1 MQKEEFEGYTYI
13 DGGVCAARGFLAN
26 GLNCGL
32 NPNKEKNDLA
42 LVYSEGE
49 CQSACVYTSNKVK
62 GAPITV
68 TKKNLEQSGGISRAV
83 IANSKNAN
91 TCNDNGI
98 EIANGMC
105 QLVEKQMG
113 IPANQVIVASTGVIG
128 MKMELTPF
136 ENAMEELAKGLTRD
150 GNLRAE
156 TAIMTTDTVPKE
168 VAVSFEL
175 DGITC
180 HMGGMG
186 KGSGM
191 INPHMATTL
200 NFITTDVNIS
210 SEMLQKAL
218 DEVVQVTYNCL
229 TVDGDMSTNDM
240 VSVMA
245 NGFAGNSSITA
256 EGKEYEIVKQAL
268 YIVMLQITKMLA
280 KDGEGATK
288 FLECQVKGA
297 PSLELAVQIA
307 KSVAGSTLL
316 KCAIFGADA
325 NWGRVACA
333 VGYTPGDF
341 EVDRMDVD
349 FVSKAG
355 VIPVGRNGFGIPFS
369 EEEALKVLSED
380 EITVVV
386 DLHYGENEAKAW
398 GCDMTYDYVKINGDY
413 RS

>member
-1 MQKEEFEGYTYI
+1 MEQFEGYTYVE
-13 DGGVCAARGFLAN
+13 GGVCAARGFQAN

-32 NPNKEKNDLA
+32 NPNKEKNDFA
-42 LVYSEGE
+42 LVYSEGD
-49 CQSACVYTSNKVK
+49 CQTACVYTSNKVK

-68 TKKNLEQSGGISRAV
+68 TKANLESSGGVSRAI

-98 EIANGMC
+98 EIAQGMC
-105 QLVEKQMG
+105 KLVEEHMG
-113 IPANQVIVASTGVIG
+113 IASNKVIVASTGVIG
-128 MKMELTPF
+128 MKMSLEPF
-136 ENAMEELAKGLTRD
+136 EGSMKNLVDGLSKD
-150 GNLRAE
+150 GHLKAE

-175 DGITC
+175 NGKTC
-180 HMGGMG
+180 YLGGMG

-210 SEMLQKAL
+210 SDMLQEAL
-218 DEVVQVTYNCL
+218 NEVVKVTYNCL

-245 NGFAGNSSITA
+245 NGFANNERITDKD
-256 EGKEYEIVKQAL
+256 ENYKIVKQAL

-297 PSLELAVQIA
+297 PSLDVAVRIA

-333 VGYTPGDF
+333 VGYTEGDF

-355 VIPVGRNGFGIPFS
+355 VVPVGKNGFGIPFS
-369 EEEALKVLSED
+369 EEEAWKVLSED
-380 EITVVV
+380 EIQIVV
-386 DLHYGENEAKAW
+386 DLHYGDCEAKAW

>member
-1 MQKEEFEGYTYI
+1 
-13 DGGVCAARGFLAN
+13 
-26 GLNCGL
+26 
-32 NPNKEKNDLA
+32 
-42 LVYSEGE
+42 
-49 CQSACVYTSNKVK
+49 
-62 GAPITV
+62 
-68 TKKNLEQSGGISRAV
+68 
-83 IANSKNAN
+83 
-91 TCNDNGI
+91 
-98 EIANGMC
+98 
-105 QLVEKQMG
+105 
-113 IPANQVIVASTGVIG
+113 
-128 MKMELTPF
+128 
-136 ENAMEELAKGLTRD
+136 
-150 GNLRAE
+150 
-156 TAIMTTDTVPKE
+156 
-168 VAVSFEL
+168 
-175 DGITC
+175 
-180 HMGGMG
+180 MGGMG

-229 TVDGDMSTNDM
+229 TIDGDMSTNDM

-245 NGFAGNSSITA
+245 NGFAGNSPITA

-398 GCDMTYDYVKINGDY
+398 GFDMTYDYVKINGDY